1 VRLVSFMRPQPL
13 VTTGRAITA
22 ALMLSLIST
31 GTVLADGIRWTFET
45 ASQTPLS
52 NPHDIKLS
60 PDGSRLFVSDVGN
73 NRVVILDPHS
83 LSYITSFGADE
94 QSGTHDVDVDAGGRL
109 YVADTHN
116 HRIAIYELDG
126 NKASLVG
133 ELSDK
138 IRAPEGIL
146 VHSNGRIYAT
156 GAGSGNI
163 VAYLAGRVVAEQGG
177 LSAPHDVE
185 VAPDGNIWV
194 ADSGNNRMLLM
205 SPDLKI
211 LKELSGAPYNF
222 SGQRYLD
229 VAANGTLIIADKYT
243 HSVKVITASGALV
256 ATIGDGR
263 PGRGPGRFRTPEGV
277 ELVGDTLWI
286 ADSGND
292 RIVRYKLTFD

>member
-1 VRLVSFMRPQPL
+1 MRHQHLVIT
-13 VTTGRAITA
+13 VRAITA
-22 ALMLSLIST
+22 SFVLSLIGAGS
-31 GTVLADGIRWTFET
+31 VLADGIRWTFET
-45 ASQTPLS
+45 ASKAPLS

-73 NRVVILDPHS
+73 DQVVILDPHS
-83 LSYITSFGADE
+83 LGYIASFGADE
-94 QSGTHDVDVDAGGRL
+94 QNGTHDVEFDGQGRL

-126 NKASLVG
+126 DKAKLSG

-138 IRAPEGIL
+138 IRTPEGVL
-146 VHSNGRIYAT
+146 AHPNGRIYVT

-163 VAYLAGRVVAEQGG
+163 VAYLSGRVVAEQGG

-185 VAPDGNIWV
+185 LAPNGNIWV

-205 SPDLKI
+205 SPDLTI
-211 LKELSGAPYNF
+211 LRELSGTPYNF

-229 VAANGTLIIADKYT
+229 VTANGTLVIADKYT
-243 HSVKVITASGALV
+243 HSVKVITANGALV

-263 PGRGPGRFRTPEGV
+263 AGRGPDRFRTPEGV

>member
-1 VRLVSFMRPQPL
+1 MQHRRLAI
-13 VTTGRAITA
+13 TARAITA
-22 ALMLSLIST
+22 SLLLAFISA
-31 GTVLADGIRWTFET
+31 GPLLADGIRWTFEA
-45 ASQTPLS
+45 ASKAPLS

-83 LSYITSFGADE
+83 LSYIASFGADE
-94 QSGTHDVDVDAGGRL
+94 QNGTHDVDFDARGRL

-116 HRIAIYELDG
+116 HRTAIYELRG
-126 NKASLVG
+126 NDARLVG
-133 ELSDK
+133 ELSEQ
-138 IRAPEGIL
+138 IRKPEGVL
-146 VHSNGRIYAT
+146 AHPNGRVYVT

-163 VAYLAGRVVAEQGG
+163 VAYLSGRVVAEQGG

-185 VAPDGNIWV
+185 LAPNGDIWV
-194 ADSGNNRMLLM
+194 ADAGNNRMLLM

-211 LKELSGAPYNF
+211 RRELSGAPYNF

-229 VAANGTLIIADKYT
+229 VASNGTLIIADKYT
-243 HSVKVITASGALV
+243 HSVKVITGDGALL

-263 PGRGPGRFRTPEGV
+263 GGRGPNRFRTPEGV
-277 ELVGDTLWI
+277 ELVGDKLWI

>member
-1 VRLVSFMRPQPL
+1 MQHQHL
-13 VTTGRAITA
+13 VTTMRAITA
-22 ALMLSLIST
+22 CLVISFISA
-31 GTVLADGIRWTFET
+31 GSALADSVRWTFEAT
-45 ASQTPLS
+45 SKAPLS

-83 LSYITSFGADE
+83 LSYMASFGAHE
-94 QSGTHDVDVDAGGRL
+94 QNGTHDVDFDARGRL

-116 HRIAIYELDG
+116 HRTAVYELDG
-126 NKASLVG
+126 NKAKLIG
-133 ELSDK
+133 ELSEK
-138 IRAPEGIL
+138 IRAPEGVL
-146 VHSNGRIYAT
+146 AHPNGRVYVT

-163 VAYLAGRVVAEQGG
+163 VAYLSGRVVAEQDG

-185 VAPDGNIWV
+185 VAPNGNIWV

-211 LKELSGAPYNF
+211 LRELSGAPYNF

-229 VAANGTLIIADKYT
+229 VAPNGTLIIADKHT
-243 HSVKVITASGALV
+243 HSVKLITANGALV
-256 ATIGDGR
+256 ATMGNGR
-263 PGRGPGRFRTPEGV
+263 AGRGPDRFRTPEGV

>member
-1 VRLVSFMRPQPL
+1 MQHQHL
-13 VTTGRAITA
+13 VTTMRAITA
-22 ALMLSLIST
+22 CLVISFISA
-31 GTVLADGIRWTFET
+31 GSALADSVRWTFEAT
-45 ASQTPLS
+45 SKAPLS

-83 LSYITSFGADE
+83 LSYMASFGAHE
-94 QSGTHDVDVDAGGRL
+94 QNGTHDVDFDARGRL

-116 HRIAIYELDG
+116 HRTAVYELDG
-126 NKASLVG
+126 NKAKLIG
-133 ELSDK
+133 ELSEK
-138 IRAPEGIL
+138 IRAPEGVL
-146 VHSNGRIYAT
+146 AHPNGRVYVT

-163 VAYLAGRVVAEQGG
+163 VAYLSGRVVAEQDG

-185 VAPDGNIWV
+185 VAPNGNIWV

-211 LKELSGAPYNF
+211 LRELSSAPYNF

-229 VAANGTLIIADKYT
+229 VAPNGTLIIADKHT
-243 HSVKVITASGALV
+243 HSVKLITANGALV
-256 ATIGDGR
+256 ATMGNGR
-263 PGRGPGRFRTPEGV
+263 AGRGPDRFRTPEGV

>member
-1 VRLVSFMRPQPL
+1 
-13 VTTGRAITA
+13 
-22 ALMLSLIST
+22 
-31 GTVLADGIRWTFET
+31 VLADDIRWTFEA
-45 ASQTPLS
+45 ASKAPLS

-73 NRVVILDPHS
+73 DRVVILDPHS
-83 LSYITSFGADE
+83 LSYITSFGAGE
-94 QSGTHDVDVDAGGRL
+94 QRGTHDVDFDAQGRL

-126 NKASLVG
+126 NKARLVG
-133 ELSDK
+133 ELSEK
-138 IRAPEGIL
+138 IRTPEGIL
-146 VHSNGRIYAT
+146 AHPNGRIYAT

-163 VAYLAGRVVAEQGG
+163 VAYLSGRVMAEQGG

-185 VAPDGNIWV
+185 VAPNGNIWV

-211 LKELSGAPYNF
+211 LRELSGAPYNF

-229 VAANGTLIIADKYT
+229 VAPNGTLIIADKYT
-243 HSVKVITASGALV
+243 HSVKVITANGALV
-256 ATIGDGR
+256 ATMGDGR
-263 PGRGPGRFRTPEGV
+263 AGRGPNRFRTPEGV

-292 RIVRYKLTFD
+292 RIMRYKLTFD